1 MHFVVLLVARMKLNR
16 IFQSASAHQIV
27 YERLLERNGDDI
39 KISECAET
47 FLTLIHAM
55 EGETKIVPSCSFGLG

>member
-1 MHFVVLLVARMKLNR
+1 MKLNR
-16 IFQSASAHQIV
+16 IFQSKSAHEIV
-27 YERLLERNGDDI
+27 YERLLERNPDDI

-55 EGETKIVPSCSFGLG
+55 EGKTIENLEK

>member
-1 MHFVVLLVARMKLNR
+1 MAHKKLRN
-16 IFQSASAHQIV
+16 IFQSPTAHQSV
-27 YERLLERNGDDI
+27 YERILERNPDEI

-55 EGETKIVPSCSFGLG
+55 EGKKNTALKPVY